1 MKVKELVELIG
12 VCEVVQ
18 IMDEDLNELWYC
30 SAMDVPQ
37 EYWEK
42 RIKAVYSSKDIIHIV
57 TTLDKYKRKCYNV
70 KGIDAE

>member
-37 EYWEK
+37 EY
-42 RIKAVYSSKDIIHIV
+42 
-57 TTLDKYKRKCYNV
+57 
-70 KGIDAE
+70 